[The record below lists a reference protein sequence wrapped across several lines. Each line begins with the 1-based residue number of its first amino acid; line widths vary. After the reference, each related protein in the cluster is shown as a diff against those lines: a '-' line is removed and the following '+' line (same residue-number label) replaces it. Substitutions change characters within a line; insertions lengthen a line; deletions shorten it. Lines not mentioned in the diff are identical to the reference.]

1 MPARLVLNRDAATA
15 KATADHLLAEQLGT
29 EGAHVQNVGHD
40 FGKPSP
46 VSVSQRRGAVHGGE
60 RMREYEF
67 SVPGYQI
74 ILLWPC
80 STSGAGPAVNSGRL
94 YRYTPALY

>member
-1 MPARLVLNRDAATA
+1 MPARLALNRDAAAAT
-15 KATADHLLAEQLGT
+15 ATADHLLAEQLGT
-29 EGAHVQNVGHD
+29 EGAHAQNVGHD
-40 FGKPSP
+40 LVNRPQFPCLS
-46 VSVSQRRGAVHGGE
+46 GGVQSTE
-60 RMREYEF
+60 ENECREYEF

-94 YRYTPALY
+94 K